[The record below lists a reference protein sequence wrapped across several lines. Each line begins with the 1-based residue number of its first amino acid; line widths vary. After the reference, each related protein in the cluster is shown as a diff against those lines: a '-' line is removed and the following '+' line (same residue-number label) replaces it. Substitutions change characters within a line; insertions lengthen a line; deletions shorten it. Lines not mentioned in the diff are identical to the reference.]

1 MGTNPEKAL
10 NLLIIRGGAS
20 CPLIHVGASE
30 GAASK
35 NYVVVRKYSCYSHT
49 DLLNAFN
56 KSV

>member
-1 MGTNPEKAL
+1 MGTNPAKAL
-10 NLLIIRGGAS
+10 NLLIIRGAS
-20 CPLIHVGASE
+20 CPFIHVGVSE

-35 NYVVVRKYSCYSHT
+35 NYVVVKKYSCYSHT